1 MLRAPAAAILN
12 SVCAASFALST
23 ALSLF
28 AAAFTEEDSVVA
40 AGPMV
45 MQMLVVMMLVLAV
58 VMPRR
63 HGSQVLPA
71 APPDQP
77 RMSLDLFQLDEHY

>member
-1 MLRAPAAAILN
+1 MQA
-12 SVCAASFALST
+12 
-23 ALSLF
+23 
-28 AAAFTEEDSVVA
+28 TEDDSMVVVE
-40 AGPMV
+40 PMV
-45 MQMLVVMMLVLAV
+45 LQMLVVMMLVLAV